1 MLAFVDHQASEAVAD
16 GSANAVPKAR
26 DPAVSRVHLDGEL
39 PAPLGGHPPLQAFC
53 DPGNKGAVVLE
64 YLRTVFDLNAAPLAQ
79 EFVVGTLVDI
89 LEPAPATDVVNE
101 DVVEIGSARLNI
113 FDQLDETRTPLDPE
127 PAAALVAIGTHNRER
142 VRLGIGGDGRHLVR
156 DRVALELPRHS
167 NVLRSTARPGS
178 PRQACPFGNNEPI
191 THSPLLPLRR
201 YLRVQLHLPRSG

>member
-1 MLAFVDHQASEAVAD
+1 LTESSRLH
-16 GSANAVPKAR
+16 SAAIPR
-26 DPAVSRVHLDGEL
+26 FRL
-39 PAPLGGHPPLQAFC
+39 F

-79 EFVVGTLVDI
+79 ELVVGTLVDI

-101 DVVEIGSARLNI
+101 DVVEVGSARLNI
-113 FDQLDETRTPLDPE
+113 FNQFDETMTLLDPE
-127 PAAALVAIGTHNRER
+127 AAAALVAIGVHNRER

-167 NVLRSTARPGS
+167 NVLRSTARPGP

-191 THSPLLPLRR
+191 THAPLLRLQR
-201 YLRVQLHLPRSG
+201 YPRVQIHLLRSR